1 MTTTTSPILSE
12 KAYTDG
18 YEQLRCHALQPGTI
32 GHRYGWILVI
42 RSGVASWLDAFTEPP
57 DPSSLPTR
65 GEIKPP
71 VINRGGT
78 ADRIDI
84 LAAMVKAHLEAA

>member
-1 MTTTTSPILSE
+1 MPTPPRPILSE

-18 YEQLRCHALQPGTI
+18 YEQLRCHALQLGGV
-32 GHRYGWILVI
+32 GHRYGWILVV
-42 RSGVASWLDAFTEPP
+42 RSGVASWLDALTEPP
-57 DPSSLPTR
+57 DPSSLPPR

-71 VINRGGT
+71 VLNRGGT